1 MKLVKKWVGRA
12 GLWLFGWRPEAEIP
26 DTPKFVLVG
35 YPHTSTWDF
44 PLFIFTAWALDVRC
58 RWAGK
63 QSLFKGPLGRMFR
76 ALGGVPV
83 DRSGGKNMVSTV
95 VDLFEQNERLIFG
108 IAPSGSRSRTE
119 HWRSG
124 FYHMAREAN
133 VPLVLGSVDF
143 ARRSGCLLDVVHLT
157 GDVSTD
163 MDRIR
168 AVYADVRG
176 RNPDQQTPI
185 RLQSEGEE

>member
-1 MKLVKKWVGRA
+1 MTQVKKWLGRA
-12 GLWLFGWRPEAEIP
+12 GLWVFGWRPEAVIP

-44 PLFIFTAWALDVRC
+44 PLFILTAWALDVRC

-63 QSLFKGPLGRMFR
+63 QSLFNGPLGGLFR

-83 DRSGGKNMVSTV
+83 DRTGGKNMVSTV
-95 VDLFEQNERLIFG
+95 AELFAQNERLIFG
-108 IAPSGSRSRTE
+108 IAPSGSRSFTH

-143 ARRSGCLLDVVHLT
+143 ARRSGCLLEVIHLT
-157 GDVSTD
+157 GDVTAD

-168 AVYADVRG
+168 AAYSAVRG
-176 RNPDQQTPI
+176 RNPERQTPI
-185 RLQSEGEE
+185 RLKSEIEE

>member
-1 MKLVKKWVGRA
+1 MKQVKKWLGRA
-12 GLWLFGWRPEAEIP
+12 GLWVFGWRPEAEIP
-26 DTPKFVLVG
+26 DTPKFILVG

-44 PLFIFTAWALDVRC
+44 PLFILTAWALGVRS

-63 QSLFKGPLGRMFR
+63 KSLFKGPLGGLFR

-83 DRSGGKNMVSTV
+83 DRSGGKNMVATV
-95 VDLFEQNERLIFG
+95 VELFEQNERLIFG
-108 IAPSGSRSRTE
+108 IAPSGSRSYTS

-124 FYHMAREAN
+124 FYHMARAAD

-143 ARRSGCLLDVVHLT
+143 ARRTGCLLEVIHLT
-157 GDVSTD
+157 GDVAKD

-168 AVYADVRG
+168 AGYAQVRG
-176 RNPDQQTPI
+176 RNPERQTPV
-185 RLQSEGEE
+185 RLKQEGEE

>member
-1 MKLVKKWVGRA
+1 M
-12 GLWLFGWRPEAEIP
+12 
-26 DTPKFVLVG
+26 
-35 YPHTSTWDF
+35 
-44 PLFIFTAWALDVRC
+44 
-58 RWAGK
+58 
-63 QSLFKGPLGRMFR
+63 
-76 ALGGVPV
+76 
-83 DRSGGKNMVSTV
+83 

-143 ARRSGCLLDVVHLT
+143 ARRSGGLLDVVHLT
-157 GDVSTD
+157 GDVTKD
-163 MDRIR
+163 MERIR